1 VRITS
6 PANGLHVLRDPETPA
21 QNATLALKA
30 VVSPAAREIV
40 WWVDGAPFAT
50 APYPYSVRW
59 KVTPGEHT
67 FAAHL
72 PFSGLASPRVTVRV
86 E

>member
-1 VRITS
+1 MKITS
-6 PANGLHVLRDPETPA
+6 PDNGLRVFRDPETPA
-21 QNATLALKA
+21 AEATVALKA

-50 APYPYSVRW
+50 VAWPYTVRW
-59 KVTPGEHT
+59 NVTPGTHT
-67 FAAHL
+67 FVARL
-72 PFSGLASPRVTVRV
+72 PFVRLASPPVSIRV